1 MMRVIITKELKMK
14 SLNQLRDEIH
24 ANAKEKGFYDNP
36 REVGTMLMLVVSELA
51 EALDADRADY
61 FCDFSKYEECRK
73 EAFEFKH
80 KQETDVRF
88 MPRSPYSIQSSEE
101 IEKDAFERYIKD
113 TFEDELADVIIRT
126 LDICGYLK
134 IDIERSVLAKI
145 KYNKTRDKLHA
156 KRY

>member
-1 MMRVIITKELKMK
+1 MK

-36 REVGTMLMLVVSELA
+36 REVGTLLMLVVTEVA
-51 EALDADRADY
+51 EALEADRTGD
-61 FCDFSKYEECRK
+61 FCDFSKYEECKK
-73 EAFEFKH
+73 EM
-80 KQETDVRF
+80 DVGIRT
-88 MPRSPYSIQSSEE
+88 SEE
-101 IEKDAFERYIKD
+101 IEKYAFEKYIKN

-126 LDICGYLK
+126 LDICGCLT

-145 KYNKTRDKLHA
+145 KYNKTRDKLHT

>member
-1 MMRVIITKELKMK
+1 MSINNLKKRLKMK

-36 REVGTMLMLVVSELA
+36 REVGTLLMLVVTEVA
-51 EALDADRADY
+51 EALEADRTGD
-61 FCDFSKYEECRK
+61 FCDFSKYEECKK
-73 EAFEFKH
+73 EM
-80 KQETDVRF
+80 DVGIRT
-88 MPRSPYSIQSSEE
+88 SEE
-101 IEKDAFERYIKD
+101 IEKYAFEKYIKN

-126 LDICGYLK
+126 LDICGYLN

-145 KYNKTRDKLHA
+145 KYNKTRDKLHT

>member
-1 MMRVIITKELKMK
+1 MMRVIIVKGLKMK

-36 REVGTMLMLVVSELA
+36 KEIGTLLMLVVSELG
-51 EALDADRADY
+51 EALEADRVGS
-61 FCDFSKYEECRK
+61 FCDFSEYEKYRK
-73 EAFEFKH
+73 NAFEFKH
-80 KQETDVRF
+80 KQETDVKF
-88 MPRSPYSIQSSEE
+88 MPRSPYLIRSSED
-101 IEKDAFERYIKD
+101 IEKTAFDLYIKNS
-113 TFEDELADVIIRT
+113 FEDELADVIIRT

>member
-1 MMRVIITKELKMK
+1 MK

-36 REVGTMLMLVVSELA
+36 REVGTLLMLVVTEVA
-51 EALDADRADY
+51 EALEADRTGD
-61 FCDFSKYEECRK
+61 FCDFSKYEECKK
-73 EAFEFKH
+73 EM
-80 KQETDVRF
+80 DVGIRT
-88 MPRSPYSIQSSEE
+88 SEE
-101 IEKDAFERYIKD
+101 IEKYAFEKYIKN

-126 LDICGYLK
+126 LDICGYLN

-145 KYNKTRDKLHA
+145 KYNKTRDKLHT

>member
-1 MMRVIITKELKMK
+1 LSINNLKKRLKMK

-36 REVGTMLMLVVSELA
+36 REVGTLLMLVVTEVA
-51 EALDADRADY
+51 EALEADRIGR
-61 FCDFSKYEECRK
+61 FSDFFEYEKYRK
-73 EAFEFKH
+73 DEFEFKH

-88 MPRSPYSIQSSEE
+88 MPRSPSLIKSSKD
-101 IEKDAFERYIKD
+101 IERDAFKTYIKNS
-113 TFEDELADVIIRT
+113 FEDELADVIIRT
-126 LDICGYLK
+126 LDICGYLN

-145 KYNKTRDKLHA
+145 KYNKTRDKLHT